1 MSFSTSACKH
11 FSAEHLN
18 KSAKRENMH
27 FPYMIFKI
35 EVLEIARVSLNKILP
50 YPWMWVWLEMCQ
62 KPFLQDLKKNF
73 HSISYGSRQSPI
85 STRYPEM

>member
-1 MSFSTSACKH
+1 
-11 FSAEHLN
+11 
-18 KSAKRENMH
+18 MH

-50 YPWMWVWLEMCQ
+50 YPWMWAWLEMCQ

-73 HSISYGSRQSPI
+73 HSISYGSR
-85 STRYPEM
+85 